1 MELHNLKPPKGSKKN
16 RKRVGRGSGSGMGKT
31 STRGHKG
38 QKARSGGLKRSG
50 FEGGQMPI
58 YRRLPKRGF
67 HNFTRVE
74 YQVVNIED
82 FARCAEKEL
91 TFEILKAAGLVKK
104 ASVPLKI
111 LGFGKLEK
119 PYIVK
124 ANAFSKTAIE
134 KIEQAGGKAVVISF
148 STSGVA

>member
-38 QKARSGGLKRSG
+38 QKARSGGSKRPG
-50 FEGGQMPI
+50 FEGGQMPV

-74 YQVVNIED
+74 YQVVNIDD
-82 FARCAEKEL
+82 FARCDAKEL
-91 TFEILKAAGLVKK
+91 TPEILKAAGLVRKNG
-104 ASVPLKI
+104 VPVKV

-119 PYIVK
+119 PYTVR
-124 ANAFSKTAIE
+124 ANAFSQTAKE
-134 KIEQAGGKAVVISF
+134 KIEQAGGKAIVISAA
-148 STSGVA
+148 SEVA

>member
-38 QKARSGGLKRSG
+38 QKARSGGPKRAG
-50 FEGGQMPI
+50 FEGGQMPV

-82 FARCAEKEL
+82 FARCNAKEL
-91 TFEILKAAGLVKK
+91 TLEILKAAGLVKK
-104 ASVPLKI
+104 NGVPVKV

-119 PYIVK
+119 PYTVK
-124 ANAFSKTAIE
+124 ANAFSKSAKE
-134 KIEQAGGKAVVISF
+134 KIEQAGGKAVVISI
-148 STSGVA
+148 SALEVA

>member
-38 QKARSGGLKRSG
+38 QKARSGGLKRAG
-50 FEGGQMPI
+50 FEGGQMPV

-82 FARCAEKEL
+82 FARCNAKEL
-91 TFEILKAAGLVKK
+91 TLEILKAAGLVKK
-104 ASVPLKI
+104 NGVPVKV

-119 PYIVK
+119 PYTVK
-124 ANAFSKTAIE
+124 ANAFSKSAKE
-134 KIEQAGGKAVVISF
+134 KIEQAGGKAVVISV
-148 STSGVA
+148 SALEVA